1 VRATVAKRLRK
12 AIFGTDFSPR
22 ARTYRHHPRIPG
34 VRFADERRQAY
45 QALKRR
51 FQRREF
57 VL

>member
-1 VRATVAKRLRK
+1 MRAKVCKRLRR

-22 ARTYRHHPRIPG
+22 AREHRPHPRIPG
-34 VRFADERRQAY
+34 VCVADEKRQAY

-51 FQRREF
+51 YQRREF